1 MTLSLLPGLRA
12 AEKPSAVNPAPGHTF
27 ATYASRKVEYYS
39 SSNRNLAGD
48 PIVQAEATID
58 DPRVGLPRPTTSL
71 REEENGPSH
80 RQR

>member
-12 AEKPSAVNPAPGHTF
+12 AEKPSSVNPAPGHTF

-48 PIVQAEATID
+48 PIVQSEATIG
-58 DPRVGLPRPTTSL
+58 DPPGLPRQTTSL
-71 REEENGPSH
+71 REEKNGPSH